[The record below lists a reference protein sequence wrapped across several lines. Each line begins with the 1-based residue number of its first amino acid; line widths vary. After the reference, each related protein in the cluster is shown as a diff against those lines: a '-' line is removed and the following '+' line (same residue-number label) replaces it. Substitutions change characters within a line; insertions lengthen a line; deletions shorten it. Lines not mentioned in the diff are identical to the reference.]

1 MGMSDYQ
8 IKDMLAQFCVMLNC
22 INDMTKSLKEMQNSI
37 KIVMSTL
44 DDELNKV
51 EPIKERDN
59 D

>member
-1 MGMSDYQ
+1 MSDYQ

-22 INDMTKSLKEMQNSI
+22 INDMTKSLREMQNSI

-44 DDELNKV
+44 DEELNKV

>member
-1 MGMSDYQ
+1 MSDYQ

-22 INDMTKSLKEMQNSI
+22 INDMTKNLKEIQNSI

-51 EPIKERDN
+51 DPVKEG
-59 D
+59 